1 MMRLKPSFRK
11 MPENTNKFDALPS
24 FAAEKIKNEKILSLL
39 GFAMRAGKLLC
50 GTDKVCDEIRRHG
63 CPEQSEARVRRR
75 AGVVII
81 AKDAS
86 DNTKKRI
93 VNACKYYNVSFIKSN
108 ISSEELAQRTGR
120 SSAAAVCATFD
131 HGFSAGIIK
140 AAGDSTD
147 NGLDRSERS

>member
-1 MMRLKPSFRK
+1 MARLKPNFRK
-11 MPENTNKFDALPS
+11 MSENSKNNDVIPAP
-24 FAAEKIKNEKILSLL
+24 AAEKIRDQKILSLL
-39 GFAMRAGKLLC
+39 GFAMRAGRLSC

-63 CPEQSEARVRRR
+63 FPEQSNSRIRRR
-75 AGVVII
+75 SGVVII

-93 VNACKYYNVSFIKSN
+93 VNACNYYHIGFITSN

-131 HGFSAGIIK
+131 PGFSDGIIK
-140 AAGDSTD
+140 AAGGSTD
-147 NGLDRSERS
+147 NGPDKSERS